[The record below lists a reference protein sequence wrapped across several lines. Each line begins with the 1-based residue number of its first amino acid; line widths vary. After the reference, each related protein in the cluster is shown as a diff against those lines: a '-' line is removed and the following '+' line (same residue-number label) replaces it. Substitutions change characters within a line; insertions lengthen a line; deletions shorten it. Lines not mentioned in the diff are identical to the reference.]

1 MENITLKEIEAQGP
15 GSVLEEI
22 SCRGAQ
28 QMLAQ
33 AMEAGMAEI
42 IQRHADK
49 VDENG
54 HRKVVQN
61 GHMPARELII
71 GIGRERSINR
81 GWTTASSPGKEA
93 AGAYDQFCDAWA
105 TKHPKAVA
113 CLRNDEQS
121 LFSFYAFPAAH
132 WVRLRTSNPIESTYA
147 TVRLRTKRT
156 KGCGA
161 HSLPWRIKLRL
172 PLTSTGPK

>member
-1 MENITLKEIEAQGP
+1 MENITLKEIEAQGRDRYWKKYHVVERSRCWP
-15 GSVLEEI
+15 
-22 SCRGAQ
+22 
-28 QMLAQ
+28 Q

-81 GWTTASSPGKEA
+81 GWTTASS
-93 AGAYDQFCDAWA
+93 AGEGGRGS
-105 TKHPKAVA
+105 
-113 CLRNDEQS
+113 LRS
-121 LFSFYAFPAAH
+121 VL
-132 WVRLRTSNPIESTYA
+132 
-147 TVRLRTKRT
+147 
-156 KGCGA
+156 
-161 HSLPWRIKLRL
+161 
-172 PLTSTGPK
+172 